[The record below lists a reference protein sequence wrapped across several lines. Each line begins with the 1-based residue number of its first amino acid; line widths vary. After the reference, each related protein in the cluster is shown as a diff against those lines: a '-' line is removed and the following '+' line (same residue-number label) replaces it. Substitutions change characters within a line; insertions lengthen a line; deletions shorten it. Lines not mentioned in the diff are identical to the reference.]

1 MALLDRIDLLIG
13 EEDEKLLTKKQQK
26 LPDKL
31 KKAII
36 KKKKKKNEEIDE
48 DAGLFGCGGCG
59 TSFPAPSLPASCPSC
74 GTERKRSYSFKRS
87 TPGRKKK
94 KPNK

>member
-1 MALLDRIDLLIG
+1 MTLLNRIDLLIG
-13 EEDEKLLTKKQQK
+13 EEDEKLLTKKQKK

-36 KKKKKKNEEIDE
+36 KKKKKMGEGVDE

-59 TSFPAPSLPASCPSC
+59 TKFPAPSLPASCPSC
-74 GTERKRSYSFKRS
+74 GTERSRKYSFKRG
-87 TPGRKKK
+87 TPGRKRKRS
-94 KPNK
+94 NK